1 VRGDAVNGR
10 VRLGNAM
17 VLAILVAGAL
27 ALARLHASPW
37 WPGDA
42 LGWQWRAAW
51 GCLAGY
57 ALLCVAVGWR
67 RRAVEADT
75 VAKTTEAAPATQ
87 TLVVWASQTG
97 FAHELAGRSVAT
109 LQGAGVAAHA
119 LPLEQ
124 LDAATLQQA
133 ARVLLIASTT
143 GEGDPPDHASGFL
156 RRVLPDARTLSGLR
170 YGVLALGDRSYEQF
184 CAFGRELDEWLAHRG
199 AHALFDRVEVD
210 NADPGALRHW
220 QYLLAQLGDGHAD
233 ADWERP
239 QYQRWKL
246 QARELSNPGC
256 EAPAWRLS
264 LQPSDGDWPQWQA
277 GDIAEIGPCHSPTEV
292 EQWLRDHALEGEAIV
307 QGQTLRQWVARAQWA
322 TMAPAAQAAPLDLEA
337 FVATLQPLP
346 HREYSIASTPRERSL
361 ELLVR
366 CQRAADGRLGL
377 GSGWL
382 CQYAPLGGE
391 VALRIRANPGFHA
404 PEPALPLI
412 LIGNGTGLAGLRSQ
426 LRARVEA
433 GARRNWLLFG
443 ERHAA
448 HDGHYDTDLQRWRQ
462 EGWLS
467 RLDAVYSRDGGALR
481 YVQDALRAAAPTLR
495 EWVDAGASIY
505 VCGSLQGMAPAV
517 DAVIEET
524 LGAGRREDLL
534 ASGRYRRDVY

>member
-1 VRGDAVNGR
+1 MNWR
-10 VRLGNAM
+10 VPLGNAV
-17 VLAILVAGAL
+17 VLALLGAGAL
-27 ALARLHASPW
+27 ALARLHAWPW

-42 LGWQWRAAW
+42 LGWQWHAAW
-51 GCLAGY
+51 GYLVGY
-57 ALLCVAVGWR
+57 TLLCVAVGWR
-67 RRAVEADT
+67 GRVANI
-75 VAKTTEAAPATQ
+75 VAKTAAATSGKQ

-109 LQGAGVAAHA
+109 LEGAGVAARA

-124 LDAATLQQA
+124 LDAATLRQA
-133 ARVLLIASTT
+133 TRVLFIASTT
-143 GEGDPPDHASGFL
+143 GEGDPPDHATGFL
-156 RRVLPDARTLSGLR
+156 RRVLSDTQTLPALR

-199 AHALFDRVEVD
+199 AHALFDRVEID

-220 QYLLAQLGDGHAD
+220 QYLLAQLGDGRAD

-239 QYQRWKL
+239 QYQRWEL
-246 QARELSNPGC
+246 QAREQSNPGC
-256 EAPAWRLS
+256 EAPAWRVT
-264 LQPSDGDWPQWQA
+264 LQPFDATWPQWQA
-277 GDIAEIGPCHSPTEV
+277 GDIAEIGPCHSPADV
-292 EQWLRDHALEGEAIV
+292 EDWLREHALDGEAIV
-307 QGQTLRQWVARAQWA
+307 LGQPLRQWVARSQWA
-322 TMAPAAQAAPLDLEA
+322 SLDAAAPAQPFDLDA
-337 FVATLQPLP
+337 WVANLQPLP
-346 HREYSIASTPRERSL
+346 HREYSIASTPAEQRL

-366 CQRAADGRLGL
+366 CQRDAEGRLGL

-391 VALRIRANPGFHA
+391 IALRIRANPGFHA
-404 PEPALPLI
+404 PDPTLPLI

-448 HDGHYDTDLQRWRQ
+448 HDGHYAADLKQWRQ
-462 EGWLS
+462 GGWLS
-467 RLDAVYSRDGGALR
+467 RWDAVYSRDGGAHR
-481 YVQDALRAAAPTLR
+481 YVQDALRAATPILR

-517 DAVIEET
+517 DAVIEEA

-534 ASGRYRRDVY
+534 GSGRYRRDVY